1 MEKKIKNELLDI
13 LNNKRG
19 NMYDFIAN
27 NYWILDKDELKD
39 IALECV
45 ALMYQ
50 YAEALEMERKGNIDN
65 ATKQAHND
73 LLENIKEYRETLL
86 ED

>member
-1 MEKKIKNELLDI
+1 MEKREQKELKNI
-13 LNNKRG
+13 LNNKGG

-50 YAEALEMERKGNIDN
+50 YAEALEMARKGNIDN
-65 ATKQAHND
+65 ATKQAHSD
-73 LLENIKEYRETLL
+73 LLENIKDYRSNLL

>member
-1 MEKKIKNELLDI
+1 METKIKNELLDI

-19 NMYDFIAN
+19 NMYDFIAD
-27 NYWILDKDELKD
+27 NYWLLDKDELKD

-50 YAEALEMERKGNIDN
+50 YAEALEMARKGNIDN
-65 ATKQAHND
+65 ATKTAHND
-73 LLENIKEYRETLL
+73 LFENIKDYRNNLL

>member
-1 MEKKIKNELLDI
+1 MEKREQNELLNI
-13 LNNKRG
+13 LNNKGG

-27 NYWILDKDELKD
+27 NYWILSKDELKD

-50 YAEALEMERKGNIDN
+50 YAEALETERKGYIDD
-65 ATKQAHND
+65 ATKTAHND
-73 LLENIKEYRETLL
+73 LLENIKEYRNNLL